1 MQLPSVTLASVTQL
15 VLIYP
20 CVPAFLPWVGV
31 TYLRVGVTYPRVGV
45 THLRVGVTYPW
56 VGVTYPQVGVT
67 YLWVGVTY
75 LRGCS
80 GKLFLL
86 TA

>member
-1 MQLPSVTLASVTQL
+1 MERIPVQLPSVTLASVTQL

-20 CVPAFLPWVGV
+20 RVPAFLPWVGV
-31 TYLRVGVTYPRVGV
+31 TYL
-45 THLRVGVTYPW
+45 W
-56 VGVTYPQVGVT
+56 VGVT